1 MTVLYVIVVALGII
15 LLLAII
21 IKPKEKKPKSFSWDD
36 SLDPVCITVEEIANG
51 TSDILVV
58 CHDYGPGGWQFY
70 DGKDVSERNPK
81 VLVKSEILRIDN
93 SINEIVN
100 LETGWKAQRNFKG
113 DKWMKQ
119 KI

>member
-1 MTVLYVIVVALGII
+1 MTVFYVILGALGII

-36 SLDPVCITVEEIANG
+36 SLDPVCITVDEIANG
-51 TSDILVV
+51 TRDILVV
-58 CHDYGPGGWQFY
+58 YHDYGHGGWQFY

-81 VLVKSEILRIDN
+81 VLVKSEILRIDK

-100 LETGWKAQRNFKG
+100 LETGWKAERKFKG
-113 DKWMKQ
+113 DKWKTD